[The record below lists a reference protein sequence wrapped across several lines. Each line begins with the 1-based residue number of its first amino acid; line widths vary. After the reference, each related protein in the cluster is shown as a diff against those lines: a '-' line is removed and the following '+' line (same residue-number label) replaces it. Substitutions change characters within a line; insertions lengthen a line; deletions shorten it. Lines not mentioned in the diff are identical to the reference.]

1 MAQLEELFQLDGVT
15 AVGKLDD
22 MGRVFDWKAKG
33 VVDPELIRE
42 TSKGLEEMISLFV
55 QGARER
61 PRNWTPWR
69 SMTYSGGDM
78 TAIAAGENLV
88 IVETAKANMW
98 DILKILDVPGFGSN
112 MEGGAGKWEYLLKLL
127 SLDSV
132 KEIVLEQIKSDKSLL
147 ERKKNQFEG
156 ALAEI
161 GDVEAML
168 AEAQN
173 GQSLAE
179 KALAEAE

>member
-1 MAQLEELFQLDGVT
+1 MDGVT

-22 MGRVFDWKAKG
+22 MGRVIDWKAKG
-33 VVDPELIRE
+33 AVDPELIRE

-69 SMTYSGGDM
+69 SMIYSGGDM

-88 IVETAKANMW
+88 IVETAKANMGN
-98 DILKILDVPGFGSN
+98 ILKNLDVPGFGSN
-112 MEGGAGKWEYLLKLL
+112 MEEGTGKWEYLLKLL
-127 SLDSV
+127 SQDSI
-132 KEIVLEQIKSDKSLL
+132 KKIVLEQIRSDKSLL
-147 ERKKNQFEG
+147 ERKKIQFED

-161 GDVEAML
+161 GHVEAML

-173 GQSLAE
+173 GQSLA
-179 KALAEAE
+179 KKTLAEAE

>member
-1 MAQLEELFQLDGVT
+1 
-15 AVGKLDD
+15 
-22 MGRVFDWKAKG
+22 
-33 VVDPELIRE
+33 
-42 TSKGLEEMISLFV
+42 
-55 QGARER
+55 
-61 PRNWTPWR
+61 
-69 SMTYSGGDM
+69 
-78 TAIAAGENLV
+78 LV

-98 DILKILDVPGFGSN
+98 DILKILNVPGFGSN
-112 MEGGAGKWEYLLKLL
+112 MEVGAGKWEYLHKLL

-147 ERKKNQFEG
+147 ERKKNQLEG

-173 GQSLAE
+173 GQSLA
-179 KALAEAE
+179 KKTLAEAE